1 MVQNNTLLYAQLPES
16 DVVPGTH
23 LKKETKEFDVDSV
36 SLDGGFVL
44 KAHAISLDPYLR
56 GRMRKPEAKSYN
68 QPLEPGKPLETLGV
82 GEVVRSDHADIKV
95 GSIWRG
101 LIAASDY
108 SVVSGIG
115 LKKGK
120 IIANEE
126 QLPWTNLV
134 GSVGM
139 PSATAWVGLFDV
151 GKIQKGETIFIS
163 ACSGAVGQIAAQIAK
178 RHGLKVIG
186 SAGSDEKV
194 EFLKS
199 IGVDVAFNYKK
210 EDTQKVLEQNPF
222 DVYFENVGG
231 ETLDAVLATINQKGR
246 IIACGAVS
254 QYNLPK
260 DKQYKLSNYMQVVVK
275 SIRWEGFIVS
285 NHDLSTFEKEMPKLI
300 KSGEVKIREH
310 IVHGLDNGEAFADLL
325 SGAAH
330 GKVVYSI
337 E

>member
-1 MVQNNTLLYAQLPES
+1 MVQNNTLLYTQMPKS

-56 GRMRKPEAKSYN
+56 GRMREAEEKSYIE
-68 QPLEPGKPLETLGV
+68 PLQVGAPLETLGV

-101 LIAASDY
+101 LIAASDH

-115 LKKGK
+115 LHKGQVIENK
-120 IIANEE
+120 EH
-126 QLPWTNLV
+126 LPWTNLV

-139 PSATAWVGLFDV
+139 PSATAWAGLFDV

-163 ACSGAVGQIAAQIAK
+163 ACSGAVGQIAAQLAK

-194 EFLKS
+194 DFLRS

-210 EDTQKVLEQNPF
+210 EDTQKVLEQHPF

-231 ETLDAVLATINQKGR
+231 ETLDIVLATINQKGR
-246 IIACGAVS
+246 IIACGGVS

-260 DKQYKLSNYMQVVVK
+260 DKQYKLSNYMQVVLK
-275 SIRWEGFIVS
+275 SIRWEGFIILDQ
-285 NHDLSTFEKEMPKLI
+285 DLTAFEEEMPKLI
-300 KSGEVKIREH
+300 KSGEIKIREH
-310 IVHGLDNGEAFADLL
+310 VVRGLDNGEAFADLL